1 MQLKPIDRI
10 AGAAI
15 FIVAVVILYLT
26 FWGGL
31 ARDRTGVAIVLAFSV
46 LVGIYFR
53 RVLNRT
59 KED

>member
-15 FIVAVVILYLT
+15 FIAAIAIVYLT
-26 FWGGL
+26 FWGSL